1 MFFSHVISHGIS
13 RASAEQ
19 ALASLNGTQ
28 LGGQNIRL
36 SWGRS
41 PSTKQVFGMSLKF

>member
-1 MFFSHVISHGIS
+1 MISSSLYVQLLACCMF
-13 RASAEQ
+13 RANAEQ
-19 ALASLNGTQ
+19 ALSSLNGTQ

-41 PSTKQVFGMSLKF
+41 PSNKQV